1 MHKQEAQIVEGES
14 QESLPLQIW
23 GGGTISNYLLK

>member
-14 QESLPLQIW
+14 QELLPLQY
-23 GGGTISNYLLK
+23 GAGGTTNIC